1 MKDGK
6 APEFAKQ
13 FTDPLDKFNAIYIG
27 NSEEPRIY
35 LTFDEGYEN
44 GYSNAI
50 LDTLKEK
57 DVPAAFFV
65 TMPYAKQNTDLIK
78 RMIDEGHIVG
88 NHTVNHYSM
97 PDVSSDEKVKQEI
110 MGLHDYLK
118 DNFNYEMSYFRPPK
132 GEYSERTLKLT
143 NDLGYT
149 TVMWSD
155 AYADWDVNNQKGSE
169 YAKDMILNYM
179 HNGCVL
185 LLHAV
190 SKDNAEVLGE
200 TIDILRDR
208 GYEFYSLD
216 EFYR

>member
-1 MKDGK
+1 
-6 APEFAKQ
+6 
-13 FTDPLDKFNAIYIG
+13 
-27 NSEEPRIY
+27 
-35 LTFDEGYEN
+35 
-44 GYSNAI
+44 
-50 LDTLKEK
+50 
-57 DVPAAFFV
+57 
-65 TMPYAKQNTDLIK
+65 
-78 RMIDEGHIVG
+78 
-88 NHTVNHYSM
+88 
-97 PDVSSDEKVKQEI
+97 
-110 MGLHDYLK
+110 
-118 DNFNYEMSYFRPPK
+118 MSYFRPPK

-190 SKDNAEVLGE
+190 STDNAEVLGA